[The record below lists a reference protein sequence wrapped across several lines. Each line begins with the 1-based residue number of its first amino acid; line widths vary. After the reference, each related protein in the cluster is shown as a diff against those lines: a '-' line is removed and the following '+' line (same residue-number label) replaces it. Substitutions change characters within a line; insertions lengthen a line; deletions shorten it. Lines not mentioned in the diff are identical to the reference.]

1 MSHHQ
6 KYSNQPPK
14 SGFEREFFNSI
25 IQQQKRRFDLE
36 EKQIELEEKKLEYNT
51 KLSELSLQY
60 ESEMQKNKSTNYRKV
75 IITQGVIVAIIVILF
90 LSFIGFALMI
100 GKDAIV
106 NQVIIFFTHLV
117 TLLIGMFLG
126 NKLNK
131 NSIVLENRTDMHVD
145 I

>member
-1 MSHHQ
+1 
-6 KYSNQPPK
+6 
-14 SGFEREFFNSI
+14 
-25 IQQQKRRFDLE
+25 
-36 EKQIELEEKKLEYNT
+36 EKKLEYNT
-51 KLSELSLQY
+51 KLSELSLKY
-60 ESEMQKNKSTNYRKV
+60 EAEMQKNKSTNYRKV
-75 IITQGVIVAIIVILF
+75 IITQGVIITIIVILF

-106 NQVIIFFTHLV
+106 NQVIIFFTHIV

-131 NSIVLENRTDMHVD
+131 NSMVLENRTDMHVD